1 MGGLAI
7 CNPLSAATG
16 LALLVALLGG
26 SASAAAASGEI
37 GAVAE
42 IRAGQA
48 PSPITN
54 GGFAVQVGEAGGSYA
69 VPAGYS
75 AITAWHHSTG
85 TVSGALT
92 FKVYRPTGGLREFS
106 VVASDTRSVTA
117 GTVHTFPVQIPV
129 QPGDR
134 IGLSSDDVEL
144 AYETLAMSD
153 RIGFFS
159 SDLAPGAIGA
169 TDGVPFPE
177 YRLDISATIA
187 SAPASTSPPTGPP
200 SVLPAAPPPAPA
212 SYPVPPPSL
221 ERLRIYPRA
230 FAAARRGGSARANRR
245 RRSGAR
251 VSFRIDL
258 AATVRFKVQRIA
270 AGRRRGRGKAR
281 RCVMP
286 TRRNRN
292 ATRCPRYVPLKG
304 SFSRRARAGVNSF
317 YFTGRVG
324 GRRLSRGTYRLMA
337 TPRAGGV
344 WGRSQTRTFKISR

>member
-1 MGGLAI
+1 MGALAI
-7 CNPLSAATG
+7 CNPRSAATS
-16 LALLVALLGG
+16 LALFVALLGG
-26 SASAAAASGEI
+26 SASAAAATAEI

-42 IRAGQA
+42 IRAGEA
-48 PSPITN
+48 PSAITT
-54 GGFAVQVGEAGGSYA
+54 GGFAVQIAEATGSYA

-85 TVSGALT
+85 TVSGTLT
-92 FKVYRPTGGLREFS
+92 FKVYRPTGGMRQFS
-106 VVASDTRSVTA
+106 VVAADTRSVTA

-129 QPGDR
+129 QAGDR

-144 AYETLAMSD
+144 AYETFVMAD

-159 SDLAPGAIGA
+159 FELPPGAIGA
-169 TDGVPFPE
+169 TDGEPFPE
-177 YRLDISATIA
+177 YKLDVSATI
-187 SAPASTSPPTGPP
+187 SSTPGSTTPSSPPAP
-200 SVLPAAPPPAPA
+200 PAAPPRSQAV
-212 SYPVPPPSL
+212 YPVPPPSL
-221 ERLRIYPRA
+221 QRLRIYPRA
-230 FAAARRGGSARANRR
+230 FAAARMGGSARATRR
-245 RRSGAR
+245 RGSGGK

-270 AGRRRGRGKAR
+270 AGRRQGRGKAR

-292 ATRCPRYVPLKG
+292 ATRCPRYVPVKG

-344 WGRSQTRTFKISR
+344 WGRSQTRTFKIIR